1 MKFDYKNG
9 LIWIS
14 LIIEYDGK
22 EIQIDNCILDTGSA
36 TTAIDIELIDFN
48 YKKPSTVKRLKG
60 IGGGTQEVI
69 GQEVAKIII
78 DDGQIAYVEVEF
90 GDIQADLGINGFVGT
105 DILKYFDI
113 GIKFSSKKII
123 LKQL

>member
-78 DDGQIAYVEVEF
+78 DDAQIAYVEVEF

>member
-1 MKFDYKNG
+1 MNFDYKSG

-14 LIIEYDGK
+14 LLIEYDGK
-22 EIQIDNCILDTGSA
+22 EIQIDDCILDTGSA
-36 TTAIDIELIDFN
+36 TTAIDIDFIDFN
-48 YKKPSTVKRLKG
+48 YKKPSVVKRLKG

-69 GQEVAKIII
+69 GQEVEKIVI
-78 DDGQIAYVEVEF
+78 DDAQIANVEVEF
-90 GDIQADLGINGFVGT
+90 GDIQADLGINGFIGT

-113 GIKFSSKKII
+113 GIRFSSKEII